1 MRNKTVN
8 PRTDSM
14 NEFHN
19 PEPRK
24 IERKRTPEKY
34 ERQKEKD
41 REKKMIRGLG
51 IKIPPGKQ
59 EIKRNKAEN

>member
-8 PRTDSM
+8 PRTDPM

-19 PEPRK
+19 PELRK
-24 IERKRTPEKY
+24 IERKTRAGEIR
-34 ERQKEKD
+34 ERG
-41 REKKMIRGLG
+41 KKMIRGLG